1 MRRTYY
7 KPDNYLDADSLIQID
22 DGRILSFYFR
32 DFRPLKIY
40 DQKDFNEI
48 LSINLEEILK
58 KNKKENNSFYDDE
71 DETFELDV
79 IQLKNKLILVGY
91 YKYLIKI
98 KLNENNFES
107 KVVFEDKE
115 IILSINEL
123 PDGRIILFTNISI
136 LVLDNFILKDKYN
149 IKINWKIVPLSST
162 ENYYGDFNQYF
173 SSIILPD
180 ERILLRSFSTEL
192 SYHCGCGTHP
202 PDEFIHS
209 KIIFLNTKNFEEI
222 KTTEEFESDCR
233 ALIFKNLIIIQDY
246 HDIYMY
252 DIKTLE
258 NIKKLKIEGNYNYF
272 EKYNENQ
279 IIAYSIYEKSNNL
292 LIFRVEG
299 NDIIQNCEIK
309 SKFEFRE
316 VIGWNFYSIIKYNN
330 KILFVLKD
338 KRIILLCHGAV
349 LLLDLK
355 LD

>member
-192 SYHCGCGTHP
+192 SYHCGYGTHP

-222 KTTEEFESDCR
+222 KT
-233 ALIFKNLIIIQDY
+233 K
-246 HDIYMY
+246 
-252 DIKTLE
+252 
-258 NIKKLKIEGNYNYF
+258 
-272 EKYNENQ
+272 NQ

-355 LD
+355 LE